1 MDRNQDNK
9 CIEKVLAGDRNAYAI
24 LVDRYKDMVFSLAL
38 RMVRSREEAEEIAQD
53 SFVKAFRSLGS
64 FKRKSKF
71 STWLYKIVYNT
82 AISSLRK
89 REAEKVDMDDGNLP
103 DTEFADS
110 RGINA
115 ALGIDERKKYI
126 EAALEKLDEKERV
139 LIIMYYYEE
148 RELDE
153 IAMITGLSKSNVK
166 VRLFR
171 IRKKMLT
178 YLKSSLKEET
188 YSLL

>member
-9 CIEKVLAGDRNAYAI
+9 CIEKVLAGDRNAYSI

-38 RMVRSREEAEEIAQD
+38 RMARSREEAEEIAQD
-53 SFVKAFRSLGS
+53 AFVKAFRSLGS
-64 FKRKSKF
+64 FKGKSRF

-89 REAEKVDMDDGNLP
+89 KEIERTEMDDGNLP
-103 DTEFADS
+103 DTEFTDS
-110 RGINA
+110 HGVYA
-115 ALGIDERKKYI
+115 SLTKEERKRFI
-126 EAALEKLDEKERV
+126 EYAIEILDEEDRF
-139 LIIMYYYEE
+139 LIIMYYYEDRDLE
-148 RELDE
+148 EM
-153 IAMITGLSKSNVK
+153 AMITGMTKSNIK

-171 IRKKMLT
+171 SRKRMLA
-178 YLKSSLKEET
+178 YLKSYLKEET